1 MYVRTWHRN
10 HSLRVTVGCAM
21 RSLQLEPGHNA
32 RQRLDERH
40 LTRVKAS
47 PPSPPPQP
55 ASVARRRDG
64 ADPIRGQ
71 TFIAGWRMN
80 RAGRDECSSDA
91 SSDSTRPCAARATR
105 HARNAIY
112 RSRSPVLPALR
123 SSSSG
128 ARRARALS
136 LSRSLALSLR
146 SSSDPPCRDARAR
159 CDLGAERGVDV
170 GELEADVPAAE

>member
-10 HSLRVTVGCAM
+10 HSLRVTVGCAV

-47 PPSPPPQP
+47 PPQPPPQP

-71 TFIAGWRMN
+71 TFIAGWRMD

-105 HARNAIY
+105 DARNAIY

-136 LSRSLALSLR
+136 LSRSLAPILLLPAVPRRARAMRPR
-146 SSSDPPCRDARAR
+146 SRAR
-159 CDLGAERGVDV
+159 CRRRRTRGRCSRCRER
-170 GELEADVPAAE
+170 